1 MKFQPID
8 KKILQALQQ
17 EAKTVIQKNYG
28 KLRNAIKPIII
39 DSIYDCPEMKSVR
52 SGKLKYDFGI
62 ETDPTLIIAW
72 SVADSMRL
80 SYSYSP
86 SYVFNFQITVQ
97 PINDNTL
104 LSLPQS
110 FVKLGDGGEIPWL
123 EWLLKKGSKI
133 IMLDFGVLYKQA
145 GRTGSAIMVK
155 NISPFMVD
163 PNYAGTDDDNFI
175 SRALSKNIN
184 KIQQTAW
191 QTLLI

>member
-1 MKFQPID
+1 MKFQSID

-39 DSIYDCPEMKSVR
+39 DSIYDCPEMESVR

-145 GRTGSAIMVK
+145 GRTGGAIMVK

>member
-1 MKFQPID
+1 MKFQSIN

-39 DSIYDCPEMKSVR
+39 DSIYDCPEMESVR

-145 GRTGSAIMVK
+145 GRTGGAIMVK

-163 PNYAGTDDDNFI
+163 PNYSGTDDDNFI

>member
-1 MKFQPID
+1 MKFQSID

-39 DSIYDCPEMKSVR
+39 DSIYDCPEMESVR

-145 GRTGSAIMVK
+145 GRTGGAIMVE

>member
-1 MKFQPID
+1 MKFQSID

-17 EAKTVIQKNYG
+17 EAKAVIQKNYG

-39 DSIYDCPEMKSVR
+39 DSIYDCPEMESVR

-133 IMLDFGVLYKQA
+133 IILDFGVLYKQA
-145 GRTGSAIMVK
+145 GRTGGAIMVE

>member
-1 MKFQPID
+1 MKFQSIN

-39 DSIYDCPEMKSVR
+39 DSIYDCPEMESVR

-145 GRTGSAIMVK
+145 GRTGGAIMVK
-155 NISPFMVD
+155 NISPFMVY